1 MQAKESIVIYFMGFC
16 CFGLWGFFFY
26 GAHFFSTDNS
36 VFEGC
41 FVFFKHRKF
50 YLYNLHRKKAS
61 GEKDVISM
69 CNTGQKKMHLPK
81 LCPGRKTDLP

>member
-1 MQAKESIVIYFMGFC
+1 MEPI
-16 CFGLWGFFFY
+16 
-26 GAHFFSTDNS
+26 FSVQRTLYLKA
-36 VFEGC
+36 VLF
-41 FVFFKHRKF
+41 FFKHRKF

-61 GEKDVISM
+61 GEKDVVSM